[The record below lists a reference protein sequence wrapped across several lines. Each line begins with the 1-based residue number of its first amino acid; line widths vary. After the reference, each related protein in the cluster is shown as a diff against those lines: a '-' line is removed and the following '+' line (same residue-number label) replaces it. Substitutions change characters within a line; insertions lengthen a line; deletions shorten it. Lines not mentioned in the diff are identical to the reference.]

1 MAKKQQILRFARIGN
16 IMVTALLHA
25 GVKLSGLGYP
35 MYLLTVR
42 GRKSGLPRTTPIV
55 VLMGQN
61 EYYLGSPYG
70 MVDWVRNLRAAGE
83 ATLTRGRRTET
94 FKARELSPKEA
105 APVLKEAFKKDNPFV
120 RYYGVTPQSSLEEFE
135 RAAQSHPFFH
145 LQRVSYPME

>member
-1 MAKKQQILRFARIGN
+1 
-16 IMVTALLHA
+16 
-25 GVKLSGLGYP
+25 

-55 VLMGQN
+55 VLMSQN

-94 FKARELSPKEA
+94 FTARELSPKEA
-105 APVLKEAFKKDNPFV
+105 VPVLKEVFKKDNPFV

-135 RAAQSHPFFH
+135 RAAMTHPFFH
-145 LQRVSYPME
+145 LQRVS

>member
-1 MAKKQQILRFARIGN
+1 MVKKQPILRFARIGN
-16 IMVTALLHA
+16 KVITVLLRI
-25 GVKLSGLGYP
+25 GIKLNGLGYP

-55 VLMGQN
+55 VLMSRN

-70 MVDWVRNLRAAGE
+70 MVDWVRNLQAAGE

-94 FKARELSPKEA
+94 FTARQLSPKEA
-105 APVLKEAFKKDNPFV
+105 APALKEAFKKDNPFV
-120 RYYGVTPQSSLEEFE
+120 RSYGVTPQSSLEEFE

-145 LQRVSYPME
+145 LQRIS